1 MVELSLKVNSILTDK
16 ALFVVRAY
24 LKKWWTDV
32 AAHTVMLQSHLKIQY
47 TINPVISKGIHT
59 IRDFMWGPK
68 FLHTNCA
75 MGFTEFTNRK
85 LLESDAYVSSVSSLN
100 YW

>member
-24 LKKWWTDV
+24 
-32 AAHTVMLQSHLKIQY
+32 HLKIQY